1 MAELVCGF
9 LMPHDPLISAI
20 TMAAPSEKREACLG
34 AFAEI
39 ARRIR
44 AAKVDT
50 VIVIGDDHAT
60 VNGPSCMPTAMIAVG
75 DVSGPKESWLGMPR
89 ARVENNEA
97 LARHILESGLA
108 GGVDWS
114 VSKTLLADHSIMI
127 PVHYAVRPVAG
138 VRTIPVYINSGM
150 DPVIPSRRAY
160 DIGRL
165 IGDAVATWKG
175 SERVAIYGTGG
186 ISHWPGTP
194 QMGRINEAWDRM
206 VMAWVESGDVDA
218 LLALSDEDILRDG
231 GNGGLEIK
239 NFLCAMGA
247 MRDVRGET
255 IAYEAVPEWVSG
267 LGFMELKRVH

>member
-20 TMAAPSEKREACLG
+20 TMAAPSPKRENCLG
-34 AFAEI
+34 AFEEI

-44 AAKVDT
+44 AANIDT

-60 VNGPSCMPTAMIAVG
+60 VNGPSCVPTAMIAVG

-97 LARHILESGLA
+97 LARHILEVGLA

-114 VSKTLLADHSIMI
+114 VSKSLLADHSIMI
-127 PVHYAVRPVAG
+127 PVHYAVRPVEG

-160 DIGRL
+160 DIGRV
-165 IGDAVATWKG
+165 IGDAVSSWKG

-186 ISHWPGTP
+186 ISHWPGTS

-206 VMAWVESGDVDA
+206 VMGLVESGDVDA
-218 LLALSDEDILRDG
+218 LLALSDTDILRDG

>member
-20 TMAAPSEKREACLG
+20 TMAAPADKRDACLG
-34 AFAEI
+34 AFEEI
-39 ARRIR
+39 TRRIR

-75 DVSGPKESWLGMPR
+75 DVSGPKEPWLGMPR
-89 ARVENNEA
+89 AHVANNEG
-97 LARHILESGLA
+97 LARHIVKTGLK

-127 PVHYAVRPVAG
+127 PVHYAVRPVEG

-150 DPVIPSRRAY
+150 EPVIPSRRAY
-160 DIGRL
+160 DIGRV
-165 IGDAVATWKG
+165 IGDAVASWEG
-175 SERVAIYGTGG
+175 NDRVAIYGTGG
-186 ISHWPGTP
+186 ISHWPGTA
-194 QMGRINEAWDRM
+194 QMGRINEDWDRK
-206 VMAWVESGDVDA
+206 VMGFVERGDVDS
-218 LLALSDEDILRDG
+218 LLAMSDEEILRDG

-247 MRDVRGET
+247 MRKVRGET
-255 IAYEAVPEWVSG
+255 IAYQAVQEWVSG

>member
-20 TMAAPSEKREACLG
+20 TMAAPAPKREACLG

-39 ARRIR
+39 AKRIR
-44 AAKVDT
+44 AANIDT

-60 VNGPSCMPTAMIAVG
+60 VNGPSCMPTAMIGVG
-75 DVSGPKESWLGMPR
+75 DISGPKEPWLGMPR

-97 LARHILESGLA
+97 LARHIVDAGLK
-108 GGVDWS
+108 GGVDWC

-127 PVHYAVRPVAG
+127 PVHYAVRPVEG

-150 DPVIPSRRAY
+150 EPVIPSRRAY
-160 DIGRL
+160 DIGRA
-165 IGDAVATWKG
+165 IGDAVSSWTR
-175 SERVAIYGTGG
+175 SDRVAIYGTGG
-186 ISHWPGTP
+186 ISHWPGVS
-194 QMGRINEAWDRM
+194 QMGRINEEWDRM
-206 VMAWVESGDVDA
+206 VMGLVEDGDVDA

-247 MRDVRGET
+247 MRNVRGET

-267 LGFMELKRVH
+267 LGFMELKRAH

>member
-1 MAELVCGF
+1 MAKLVCGF

-20 TMAAPSEKREACLG
+20 TMAAPAPQREACLG
-34 AFAEI
+34 AFEEI

-44 AAKVDT
+44 AADVDT

-60 VNGPSCMPTAMIAVG
+60 VNGPSCMPTAMIAIG
-75 DVSGPKESWLGMPR
+75 DVMGPKEAWLGMPR
-89 ARVENNEA
+89 AKVENNEA
-97 LARHILESGLA
+97 LARHILGAGLR

-114 VSKTLLADHSIMI
+114 VSKSLLADHSIMI
-127 PVHYAVRPVAG
+127 PVHYAVRPVEG

-150 DPVIPSRRAY
+150 EPVIPSRRAY
-160 DIGRL
+160 DIGRV
-165 IGDAVATWKG
+165 IGDAVSTWTG

-186 ISHWPGTP
+186 ISHWPGTS
-194 QMGRINEAWDRM
+194 QMGRINETWDRM
-206 VMAWVESGDVDA
+206 VMRLVEEGDVDA

-247 MRDVRGET
+247 MRSVRGET

-267 LGFMELKRVH
+267 LGFMELKRAH

>member
-20 TMAAPSEKREACLG
+20 TMAAPPSKRDACLG
-34 AFAEI
+34 AFEEI
-39 ARRIR
+39 TRRIR
-44 AAKVDT
+44 AAEVDT

-75 DVSGPKESWLGMPR
+75 DIVGPKETWLGMPR
-89 ARVENNEA
+89 AKVENNEA
-97 LARHILESGLA
+97 LARHILDFGLKR
-108 GGVDWS
+108 GVDWS

-127 PVHYAVRPVAG
+127 PVHYAVRPIEG
-138 VRTIPVYINSGM
+138 LRTIPVYINSGM

-165 IGDAVATWKG
+165 IGDAVAAWPG

-186 ISHWPGTP
+186 ISHWPGTA
-194 QMGRINEAWDRM
+194 QMGRINEDWDRM
-206 VMAWVESGDVDA
+206 VMALVESGDVNA

-239 NFLCAMGA
+239 NFLCAIGA

-267 LGFMELKRVH
+267 LGFMELKRAH